1 MGLFEQFPYSNFH
14 EMNLD
19 WVLHELK
26 KLETQISNFVAI
38 NSVKYANPIIWD
50 ITNQYETNTV
60 VLDNS
65 GNAYLSVQ
73 PVPAGVS
80 LDREEYWTKIGN
92 FSALWDSVRSAI
104 TPYDE
109 QHNTTAS
116 VDHKA
121 GDWVWVENDLLLIT
135 KNMTAGDKYVDGG
148 NCKKTNVHDLFTTL
162 GNTLTNEINTLSG
175 ELQDE
180 ITARE
185 NGDKTLNANI
195 AAEATARETA
205 DTALEQ
211 KITDA
216 VASIEGNR
224 NIVSLQE
231 FGVTGSG
238 DESAKV
244 QQAFAWAKAHGI
256 GKIVSKTDVQFSGIV
271 IDFSV
276 DIDFYGHTAQGV
288 RIHEQ
293 TNRIKTM
300 FTASTVGLNIRFR
313 NMTLKGF
320 SDLVDAGVKPGQSS
334 PIEISNANSVVFD
347 GCTFANINGRWLSE
361 ISDRF
366 NQRKGVIYTI
376 LDVADT
382 VFTNCVFNNCNGEE
396 LGFILP
402 VAQPREY
409 LNASIENCIF
419 NKPINTSA
427 VDFVGNTFVSK
438 DNIFN
443 YDYSGS
449 YLNAFALHLIAC
461 GDTVSGNSTGDVY
474 DNCEELLYNGYT
486 VDISNVN
493 ITGNV
498 KTLCN
503 LAAQVCYVHDIA
515 DTSKI
520 TNGIMNLRPGTGS
533 DNSQNFIYA
542 STTKLADPIGI
553 IENVNA
559 GEGSKQVFFCAK
571 YAGDARTVYYNGVV
585 RNCVWKQGRHITA
598 FGCKNIEFINCEID
612 NYIDS
617 TFGGTP
623 VGIYFAEGAPDNIR
637 LENCIFHNINKAN
650 QELTVGGVL
659 NKNVVVVGCVSDSTH
674 EKGNRIT
681 SESAIIGQAG
691 NIKILQE

>member
-1 MGLFEQFPYSNFH
+1 MGLFENFPYANFH
-14 EMNLD
+14 ELNLD
-19 WVLHELK
+19 WILHELK
-26 KLETQISNFVAI
+26 ELETEITNFVAI
-38 NSVKYANPIIWD
+38 NSVKYANPITWD
-50 ITNQYETNTV
+50 ITSQYETNTV
-60 VLDNS
+60 VLDSS

-73 PVPAGVS
+73 PVPAGVA

-121 GDWVWVENDLLLIT
+121 GDWVWLENDLLLIT
-135 KNMTAGDKYVDGG
+135 KDMTAGDKYVDGS
-148 NCKKTNVHDLFTTL
+148 NCKKTNVHDLFVTL
-162 GNTLTNEINTLSG
+162 GDTITNEVNTLSG

-185 NGDKTLNANI
+185 N
-195 AAEATARETA
+195 A
-205 DTALEQ
+205 DTALDQ
-211 KITDA
+211 KIAESNT
-216 VASIEGNR
+216 SIERNR

-231 FGVTGSG
+231 FGVTGAG
-238 DESAKV
+238 DESEKV

-256 GKIVSKTDVQFSGIV
+256 SKIVSKTDVQLSGVV

-288 RIHEQ
+288 RIHDQ

-300 FTASTVGLNIRFR
+300 FTARTGGLNISFR
-313 NMTLKGF
+313 NMKLKGY
-320 SDLVDAGVKPGQSS
+320 SDLTDAGVKPDESS
-334 PIEISNANSVVFD
+334 PIEISYANSVVFD
-347 GCTFANINGRWLSE
+347 GCTFENINARYYSS
-361 ISDRF
+361 IPAVF
-366 NQRKGVIYTI
+366 NQRKGVVYTI

-382 VFTNCVFNNCNGEE
+382 VFKNCVFNNCNGEE

-427 VDFVGNTFVSK
+427 VDFVGNTFISK
-438 DNIFN
+438 DNVFN

-461 GDTVSGNSTGDVY
+461 GDTVSGNSTGYLY
-474 DNCEELLYNGYT
+474 DNCEELIYSGYT
-486 VDISNVN
+486 ADISNVN
-493 ITGNV
+493 VTGSL
-498 KTLCN
+498 KGLCD

-520 TNGIMNLRPGTGS
+520 NNVVLALRPGTGS
-533 DNSQNFIYA
+533 DNPQNFIYA
-542 STTKLADPIGI
+542 STTKMSNPIGI
-553 IENVNA
+553 LENVNA
-559 GEGSKQVFFCAK
+559 GEDNKNMFFCAK
-571 YAGDARTVYYNGVV
+571 YTPDARTVYYNGIV
-585 RNCVWKQGRHITA
+585 RNCTFKQGRHITA
-598 FGCKNIEFINCEID
+598 FGCKNIEFINCEIE

-617 TFGGTP
+617 SFGGTP
-623 VGIYFAEGAPDNIR
+623 LGIYFVQGAPDNIR
-637 LENCIFHNINKAN
+637 IENCIFRNINKAN
-650 QELTVGGVL
+650 QELTVGGVS

-674 EKGNRIT
+674 EKGNIIT